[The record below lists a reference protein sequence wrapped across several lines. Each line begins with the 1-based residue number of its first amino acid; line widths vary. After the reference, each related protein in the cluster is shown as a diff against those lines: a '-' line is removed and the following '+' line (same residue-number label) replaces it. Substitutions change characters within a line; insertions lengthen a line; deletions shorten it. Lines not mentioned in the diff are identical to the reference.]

1 MTLAYSLAAPSAAK
15 FTLVSGLA
23 CSLLSWLTRARAG
36 PVSDNA
42 EDTARELVGKTL
54 GEGYRLDA
62 LIGQGAM
69 GAVYRATAVTG
80 AEVAVKTLSP
90 QVMGD
95 HSQRFLRESELVRGL
110 KHPHVVR
117 TLDSGVDKATS
128 LMFLVMPLVKGRDLE
143 HVLDDLGA
151 LEPETAVRLALQAA
165 RGLSAAHRIGIIHR
179 DVKPGNLILDEE
191 EGEIIVRVCDFGI
204 AKQLGG
210 ESSLTETGSQL
221 GTPDYVSPEQLKSSK
236 HVDERTDVWSLGA
249 TLYQMLCGAAPFAH
263 IDSVFDLITAI
274 ITEEVPHLQDRAP
287 WLDAQLCLIVHK
299 ALQREPNQRWATMEE
314 MADALRPFSGG
325 DELLDP
331 SRIRAVSPER
341 RSVVASRA
349 DLRDAPKQTS
359 LPPPATGETDEL
371 GLINQKLDGRYLVK
385 RLIGKGGMG
394 SVYEVATDS
403 GEPLAAKVVSAGV
416 HGANPATLQRFAREA
431 KSSSAIN
438 SVNVVR
444 TVDAG
449 CDNTLGFP
457 YIIMELLHGVD
468 LSSVMKREGAL
479 SPEIAVRLM
488 VQAARGVA
496 AAHARG
502 VVHRDIKP
510 ANLFLQQD
518 LRKSEVTV
526 KVCDFG
532 VAKRVAGMGVSS
544 GANHYSLT
552 RSGGMVG
559 SPMYMSPEQARNA
572 KAVDERTDV
581 WSLSV
586 VLWEALSGQRL
597 WGGQSS
603 LGELIVAICTE
614 PIQRLETAAPWV
626 PRELARVVHRGL
638 ERDPDKRTPSV
649 RALIEQLDTFAGGSD
664 RIVTSQ
670 LVGLTEQQ
678 RGELTL
684 KVSLSDSAARRIADL
699 GKNLAAK
706 PIVKQNIGAA
716 STIGGS
722 AQERTVER
730 RSNSGGGG
738 ASKLAML
745 AVALLSAAVAGGS
758 AYFFARGHAAP
769 APVAPATDA
778 VVASVQV
785 TPPDARVSTPTG
797 AVPVAGGVATL
808 RGKAGETLSV
818 TVQHGTSSKTFL
830 VSLGSDGI
838 ATPGRLVLSP

>member
-1 MTLAYSLAAPSAAK
+1 
-15 FTLVSGLA
+15 
-23 CSLLSWLTRARAG
+23 
-36 PVSDNA
+36 
-42 EDTARELVGKTL
+42 VGKTL

-69 GAVYRATAVTG
+69 GAVYRATAATG
-80 AEVAVKTLSP
+80 AEVAVKTLTP

-117 TLDSGVDKATS
+117 TLDSGADKATG
-128 LMFLVMPLVKGRDLE
+128 LMFLVMPLLKGRDLDR
-143 HVLDDLGA
+143 VLEELGA
-151 LEPETAVRLALQAA
+151 LDPETAVRIALQAA

-210 ESSLTETGSQL
+210 ESSLTKTGSQL

-236 HVDERTDVWSLGA
+236 HVDERADVWSLGA
-249 TLYQMLCGAAPFAH
+249 TLYQMLCGAAPYAH
-263 IDSVFDLITAI
+263 IESVFDLITAI
-274 ITEEVPHLQDRAP
+274 VTEDVPHLQDRAP
-287 WLDAQLCLIVHK
+287 WLDAALCLIVHK
-299 ALQREPNQRWATMEE
+299 SLQRDPNQRWATMEE
-314 MADALRPFSGG
+314 MADALRLFSGG

-331 SRIRAVSPER
+331 SRIRAVSAER
-341 RSVVASRA
+341 RSVVSARA

-359 LPPPATGETDEL
+359 LAPPAAGKMDEL
-371 GLINQKLDGRYLVK
+371 GLVNQKLDGRYLVK

-394 SVYEVATDS
+394 NVYEVQTDS
-403 GEPLAAKVVSAGV
+403 GELLAAKVVSAGV

-444 TVDAG
+444 TVDTG

-468 LSSVMKREGAL
+468 LSSVMKHEGAL
-479 SPEIAVRLM
+479 APEIAVRLV

-518 LRKSEVTV
+518 PRKSEVTV

-532 VAKRVAGMGVSS
+532 VAKRVAGMGISS
-544 GANHYSLT
+544 AASHYSLT
-552 RSGGMVG
+552 RSGGMLG

-614 PIQRLETAAPWV
+614 PVQRLESAAPWV
-626 PRELARVVHRGL
+626 PRELSRVVHRGL
-638 ERDPDKRTPSV
+638 ERDPDKRTPTV
-649 RALIEQLDTFAGGSD
+649 RALLEQLDAFAGGSD

-670 LVGLTEQQ
+670 LVGLTEEQ

-684 KVSLSDSAARRIADL
+684 KVSLTDSAARRIAQL
-699 GKNLAAK
+699 GKNLPQK
-706 PIVKQNIGAA
+706 PIVKQNIATA
-716 STIGGS
+716 STSGGS
-722 AQERTVER
+722 AHERASGR
-730 RSNSGGGG
+730 RSSAGSG
-738 ASKLAML
+738 ASKGAML
-745 AVALLSAAVAGGS
+745 GVALLSAAVAGGS
-758 AYFFARGHAAP
+758 AYFFARGRAPQATPAAATAAIAAVAANVRITP
-769 APVAPATDA
+769 A
-778 VVASVQV
+778 
-785 TPPDARVSTPTG
+785 DARVSTPSG
-797 AVPVAGGVATL
+797 AVPVVGGVATL
-808 RGKAGETLSV
+808 RGKPGETLSV
-818 TVQHGTSSKTFL
+818 TVEHGTSSKTFS

-838 ATPGRLVLSP
+838 ATPGRLVLAP